1 MEQPEIAFFS
11 STDTLHYDSENQNCQ
26 LLKTVLK
33 ITQHN
38 SFYYELKLKLGNCE
52 QN

>member
-11 STDTLHYDSENQNCQ
+11 STDTLHYDSENQNRQ
-26 LLKTVLK
+26 HFKTAWK

-38 SFYYELKLKLGNCE
+38 SLL
-52 QN
+52 